1 MNALSLAEEER
12 LELQTNC
19 DAAKTQLERNRLG
32 QFATPSLLASDIL
45 DHARR
50 LLPKNIPVRFLDPGI
65 GTGSFYAALLRA
77 FPAQNIVA
85 ATGYEIDPHYG
96 QPARA
101 LWQGYPLEIRLDD
114 FTRALPSSPAEQ
126 YNLIVCNPPYVRHHH
141 MEAAEKVR
149 LQDATAAACGVRI
162 GGLAGLY
169 CHFMGLAH
177 AWLAEDG
184 IAAWLVP
191 SEFMDVNYG
200 GALKK
205 YLLNQVELLRIHRFD
220 PNDLQFAD
228 ALVSSAVIWFR
239 KRRPSIGH
247 TVEFTYG
254 GTHLCPTHTRFVS
267 ASALYSEAKWTRF
280 PVGDVR
286 AVNNG
291 LRLDDFFK
299 IQRGLATGD
308 NQFFIMTGD
317 QIEARKLPREFFKPI
332 LPSPR
337 YVPMDEIE
345 SEPDGT
351 PKLERQLFMLDCR
364 LPEDE
369 IKTRSPHLWA
379 YLETGKPSVS
389 ERYLCHSRSPWYS
402 QEKRPPAP
410 ILCTYMGRDL
420 KRGRPIRFILNR
432 SQATAANVYL
442 MLYPK
447 PILVR
452 AFERDP
458 EIAREVWAYLNS
470 IDMPSLLGEGRVYGG
485 GLYKMEPK
493 ELSNV
498 PADAIAA
505 LLPEESCQ
513 PRRAIQ
519 ETLWPLDEIRE
530 RRSSQYPESEHLI

>member
-1 MNALSLAEEER
+1 MNALAFTEEAR
-12 LELQTNC
+12 LKIQTAC
-19 DAAKTQLERNRLG
+19 DSAKTLLERNRLG
-32 QFATPSLLASDIL
+32 QFATPSLLASDVL
-45 DHARR
+45 GYAQH
-50 LLPKNIPVRFLDPGI
+50 LLPAAMPVRFLDPGI

-77 FPAQNIVA
+77 FSDRSIDA
-85 ATGYEIDPHYG
+85 ATGFEIDPHYG

-101 LWQGYPLEIRLDD
+101 LWQDYPLDIRLDD
-114 FTRALPSSPAEQ
+114 FTKALPPKTEEQ

-141 MEAAEKVR
+141 LEAAEKVR
-149 LQDATAAACGVRI
+149 LQSATAAACGVHI

-169 CHFMGLAH
+169 CHFMGLSH

-200 GALKK
+200 SALKK
-205 YLLNQVELLRIHRFD
+205 YLLNQVELIRVHRFD

-228 ALVSSAVIWFR
+228 ALVSSAVVWFR
-239 KRRPSIGH
+239 KRCPSVGH
-247 TVEFTYG
+247 TVEFTFG
-254 GTHLCPTHTRFVS
+254 GTHISPAHTRIVP
-267 ASALYSEAKWTRF
+267 ASALHSESKWTRF
-280 PVGDVR
+280 PLGDVR
-286 AVNNG
+286 KANNG

-308 NQFFIMTGD
+308 NQFFIMTRD
-317 QIEARKLPREFFKPI
+317 QINLRKLPQEFFKPI

-345 SEPDGT
+345 AEPDGT
-351 PKLERQLFMLDCR
+351 PRLERQLFLLDCR

-369 IKTRSPHLWA
+369 VKNRYPHLWA
-379 YLETGKPSVS
+379 YLETGKSTVS

-402 QEKRPPAP
+402 QENRPPAP
-410 ILCTYMGRDL
+410 LVCTYMGRDL

-432 SQATAANVYL
+432 SKATAANVYL

-447 PILVR
+447 PILAR

-458 EIAREVWAYLNS
+458 ELVCKVWSCLND
-470 IDMPSLLGEGRVYGG
+470 IDMPALLGEGRVYGG

-498 PADAIAA
+498 PAESISA
-505 LLPEESCQ
+505 LPG
-513 PRRAIQ
+513 PRSKDSL
-519 ETLWPLDEIRE
+519 TLGC
-530 RRSSQYPESEHLI
+530 